1 MLSKN
6 KTNDLVITKSLKDVM
21 VLYEY
26 GITAI
31 APCSEN
37 VFVTETQY
45 DRLKKKYKNIYL
57 FYDNDE
63 PGIKAM
69 CKIKKQF
76 RDLKIM
82 FLPRHGGDKDISDF
96 RKRHGNKRTIELIN
110 KVKEYYGKKESRNT
124 SRGTETEETT

>member
-1 MLSKN
+1 
-6 KTNDLVITKSLKDVM
+6 M

-45 DRLKKKYKNIYL
+45 HKLKDRFNNLYL
-57 FYDNDE
+57 NYDNDE

-69 CKIKKQF
+69 CKIKKTYQ
-76 RDLKIM
+76 DLNVL

-96 RKRHGNKRTIELIN
+96 RKAHGHKKTLELIN
-110 KVKEYYGKKESRNT
+110 NVKNYYGEKRKESRI
-124 SRGTETEETT
+124 TETKESEK

>member
-1 MLSKN
+1 
-6 KTNDLVITKSLKDVM
+6 M

-37 VFVTETQY
+37 VFVTESQY
-45 DRLKKKYKNIYL
+45 QKLKSKFKNIYL
-57 FYDNDE
+57 NYDNDE

-76 RDLKIM
+76 QDLRVV

-96 RKRHGNKRTIELIN
+96 RKAHGHKKTLELIN
-110 KVKEYYGKKESRNT
+110 KVKDCYGEEKE
-124 SRGTETEETT
+124 